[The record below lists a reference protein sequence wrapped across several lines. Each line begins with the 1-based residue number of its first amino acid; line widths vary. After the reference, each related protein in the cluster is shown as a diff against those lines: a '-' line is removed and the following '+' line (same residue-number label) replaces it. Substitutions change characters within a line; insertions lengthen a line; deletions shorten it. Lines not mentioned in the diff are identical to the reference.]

1 MCSDSVSYPNK
12 VGRYFIKQTLAENI
26 EFEYCKEWCQNK
38 IYDIY
43 FEYNGNKYVIEMDG
57 NQHYRETYNFHS
69 QTYEEIHNNDLF
81 KEKLAKENNVIL
93 IRIDCRIS
101 DINYIK
107 KNILDSELSKIF
119 DLSNIDWKEIER
131 SSRDMNLLKSIC
143 EDYCEN
149 TLFIK
154 EIAKKYYT
162 SSEAINR
169 YIKQG
174 KQLGLIPK
182 DVDGNLRAAKIRVYR
197 NRLGS

>member
-1 MCSDSVSYPNK
+1 MLKRFLSCVIAACILMFTLPFFAMAESTSYK
-12 VGRYFIKQTLAENI
+12 
-26 EFEYCKEWCQNK
+26 
-38 IYDIY
+38 
-43 FEYNGNKYVIEMDG
+43 
-57 NQHYRETYNFHS
+57 
-69 QTYEEIHNNDLF
+69 
-81 KEKLAKENNVIL
+81 
-93 IRIDCRIS
+93 
-101 DINYIK
+101 NYIK